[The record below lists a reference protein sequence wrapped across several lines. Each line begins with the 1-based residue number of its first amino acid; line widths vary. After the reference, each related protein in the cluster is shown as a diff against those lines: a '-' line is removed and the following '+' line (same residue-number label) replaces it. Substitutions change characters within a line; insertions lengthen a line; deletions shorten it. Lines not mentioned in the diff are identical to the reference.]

1 MISDSQK
8 VDVNL
13 NSEKP
18 FNNRV
23 ENVLFVHQGFEL
35 YGSDKSLLRNIK
47 AVRIKYPDSNITV
60 ILPQKGIL
68 SNILEQEDG
77 VEVRIMPMGVLR
89 KYDLKHFKFGII
101 PRVTTYYKKI
111 ELLNQFDLV
120 FINSIVVIDFILA
133 SRYCKSKVIIHVRE
147 IPTGIQRYIFSK
159 LLSFSNANLLFVS
172 ATAKEAFSSLSNK
185 NQVVLLNGCKPIKK
199 LPKHDRDDQYIN
211 ILLPGR
217 INSWKGQPLLVSAIS
232 KLSKSEKDKI
242 RVRIL
247 GDVYGKQEHL
257 KSRLISLINKKH
269 LKEVIEIIPFT
280 KNPEIHYNWAD
291 VVVVPSLLPEP
302 FGLVAI
308 EAMSIGK
315 LVIAAQHGG
324 LTEIIQ
330 DRVTGLFFK
339 PRDDQD
345 LADKISEVVHN
356 KDMISNYGENGVKV
370 FMEKFCDDV
379 YFKNFL
385 NII

>member
-1 MISDSQK
+1 MIKNIFKDEK
-8 VDVNL
+8 ENL
-13 NSEKP
+13 NSI
-18 FNNRV
+18 
-23 ENVLFVHQGFEL
+23 LFIHQGFEL

-47 AVRIKYPDSNITV
+47 AVGIKYPNSKITV

-68 SNILEQEDG
+68 SDILKNKGGID
-77 VEVRIMPMGVLR
+77 VRIMPMGVLR
-89 KYDLKHFKFGII
+89 KYDLKHFNFSII
-101 PRVTTYYKKI
+101 SRITTYYKQI

-159 LLSFSNANLLFVS
+159 LLSFSNADLIFVS
-172 ATAKEAFSSLSNK
+172 ATTKEAFSSLSNK

-199 LPKHDRDDQYIN
+199 LPNLDRNNQYIN

-247 GDVYGKQEHL
+247 GDVYGKQNYL
-257 KSRLISLINKKH
+257 KSRLISLINKKQ

-315 LVIAAQHGG
+315 LVIAAEHGG

-330 DRVTGLFFK
+330 DRITGLFFK
-339 PRDDQD
+339 PRNDQD
-345 LADKISEVVHN
+345 LADKISEVL
-356 KDMISNYGENGVKV
+356 KDKEIITNYGKNGVKV
-370 FMEKFCDDV
+370 FIEKFSDNV
-379 YFKNFL
+379 YFKNFIK
-385 NII
+385 II